1 MNHQKETWPVFRR
14 IAIVNRGEAAMRLI
28 HAVRDLSAQTG
39 KVTETVALYTD
50 ADRGAAFVR
59 EADRSVCL
67 GAAADRPYLDLAVLE
82 RALAESGADAAWP
95 GWGFVAEDPAFAE
108 LCEKAG
114 VTFVGPSAEAM
125 RKLGD
130 KIGAKLI
137 AEKAGV
143 PVAPWSRGP
152 VATLEE
158 AHRAAERIGYP
169 LMLKATAGGGGR
181 GIRVITSP
189 ADLTEALQRTRSEAL
204 RAFGNGTVFL
214 ERLVTGARHVE
225 VQVIADGRGTAWALG
240 VRDCSVQRRNQK
252 VIEESASPLLSA
264 EQVTDLKAS
273 AERLVLSVGY
283 RGAATVEFLYH
294 PDDKQFAFL
303 EVNTRLQVEHPVT
316 ELTTGTDLVRMQ
328 LHVASGGRLSGERP
342 AEAGHAVEARLN
354 AEDPD
359 RDFAP
364 APGRIARLVLPAGPG
379 IRVDTG
385 VREGDTIPADF
396 DSMIAKVIAY
406 GRDRDEALARLRR
419 AMTGTSV
426 VIEGGA
432 TNKSFVLDLLDQPEV
447 TDGNGEGGWAD
458 TGWIDRVR
466 AQGRLA
472 AREHSGVALVAAAV
486 RAYEDEEAAGRQALL
501 AAARGGRPHVRHDP
515 GQAVDYKLRDVS
527 YRVRVA
533 RRGPDRFRV
542 GIAAGGDIAVAD
554 AVLERFDGYSGA
566 ITVNGQRFRLTAS
579 LHGPV
584 HLVEVDGVAHGV
596 SRAEGGVV
604 RSPAPAL
611 VIATP
616 VAAGDEVA
624 EGDPVLVLESMKMET
639 VLRAP
644 FRALVR
650 ECPVS
655 AGTQVASGTPLLH
668 LEQLP
673 DQDGASGD
681 GAAVT
686 GAVDAGEQA
695 IDLPAVAGSGSAADL
710 AGACLRD
717 LRGLLLGFDGD
728 ADDRKLLR
736 AGYLE
741 ARAELGDELV
751 PAELDLL
758 TVFAD
763 LSELGRNRPV
773 RRAGAAGP
781 DPAAAGPARF
791 LHSPREYFHAYL
803 GSLDADRAGVPEE
816 VRARLRRVL
825 AHYGVTGPDRTPELE
840 TAVFRIFLA
849 QQQMADGAVIVS
861 ELLRQWQASA
871 PPAEPTREQAR
882 PALEHLIEATRAR
895 FPAVSG
901 LARGVVFRWF
911 TQPVLRR
918 SRARVYA
925 AVRADLRH
933 LDANP
938 AAADRGDRIRAM
950 AAGPGPLVRLLGQ
963 RIIRSTRLAG
973 AGRPGLD
980 HAPLLE
986 VLTRS
991 HYGNRPLTEV
1001 TTVGIAG
1008 HRFVTVEH
1016 AGTLAAGQTGAV
1028 TRVAATTTDIV
1039 GLPDAVAA
1047 TGTLSGRAP
1056 GGGLA
1061 ADIYVAWAG
1070 RPAADEIAAAVTS
1083 AVAARP
1089 APAGVVRIT
1098 VTVAGPVM
1106 QHHFTFRPGDGGRL
1120 VEDRP
1125 VRGLHPQIAERLQ
1138 LGRLREFSLTRLP
1151 SVDEDLH
1158 LLRAVAKSD
1167 GRDERLIAMGQV
1179 RDLTPLRD
1187 ADGRLVALP
1196 EVENTLA
1203 ACCDAIRAAG
1213 SQRPGGTETG
1223 TNRIIMY
1230 VWPSSD
1236 FSAQELAP
1244 LIRRLRPSVSGAGLE
1259 EVQFVVRQRQ
1269 ATGEPAETSL
1279 RITADPQG
1287 APVLHTGPP
1296 PTDAI
1301 LPLDG
1306 YRQKVL
1312 SAARRGTVYPY
1323 ELIGLLAGDKGTFT
1337 EYDLEPGEA
1346 AWAGTRRRR
1355 LVPAARPKGN
1365 NTAGIVAGIVTTPT
1379 AVHPEGVTRVALLGD
1394 PTKSLGSLSE
1404 PECARVIAALDLAE
1418 EMRVP
1423 IEWFAMS
1430 AGAKISMTSGSEN
1443 MDWVAAALKRIVE
1456 FTQEGG
1462 EINIVIAGIT
1472 VGGQPYWNAEATML
1486 MHTKGILVMTPDSA
1500 MVLTGKQSLD
1510 FSGGVSAEDNF
1521 GIGGH
1526 DRIMGPNGQAQ
1537 YWAPNLT
1544 AAAAL
1549 LMTHYDHAYIAPG
1562 ERAPRR
1568 APTTDPADRD
1578 IRAYPHPADN
1588 SDFATIGEIFSDAS
1602 NPDRKKPFDIR
1613 TMMRAVADQD
1623 HPVLERWAGM
1633 ADAETSVVQDARIG
1647 GHPACLLGVE
1657 SHAVPRRGLPPTDGP
1672 DTYTAGTLFPMS
1684 SKKTARAINAAS
1696 GNRPLVV
1703 LANMSGFDGSPES
1716 MRKLQLEYGAEIGR
1730 AVVNFDGPIVFC
1742 IVSRCH
1748 GGTFAV
1754 FSKAL
1759 NPSMTILAVEGSF
1772 ASVLGGAPAAA
1783 VVFSGEVRKRTAA
1796 DPRVAALREEAAAA
1810 DTAGRAALNVELAEV
1825 TAAVRAEK
1833 LSEVAAEFDGIHT
1846 IQRAVEVGSVDRIIS
1861 AAHLRPAIIDAI
1873 ETGLRRKTAPRVTS
1887 GTGTPNQPATPP
1899 GPMLPAH
1906 DSPGG
1911 RNITVC

>member
-1 MNHQKETWPVFRR
+1 MFSR

-39 KVTETVALYTD
+39 AVIETVALYTD
-50 ADRGAAFVR
+50 ADRGATFVR
-59 EADRSVCL
+59 EADRTVCL
-67 GAAADRPYLDLAVLE
+67 GAAADRPYLDMAVLE
-82 RALAESGADAAWP
+82 NALAESGADAAWP

-114 VTFVGPSAEAM
+114 VTFIGPSAEAM
-125 RKLGD
+125 RRLGD

-137 AEKAGV
+137 AERVGV

-181 GIRVITSP
+181 GIRVITSA
-189 ADLTEALQRTRSEAL
+189 ADLTGAWERTSSEAL

-225 VQVIADGRGTAWALG
+225 VQVIADGQGTAWALG

-252 VIEESASPLLSA
+252 VIEESASPLLSP
-264 EQVTDLKAS
+264 EQVTDLKTS
-273 AERLVLSVGY
+273 AERLALSVGY

-294 PDDKQFAFL
+294 PDEKQFSFL

-328 LHVASGGRLSGERP
+328 LHVASGGLLSGDRP
-342 AEAGHAVEARLN
+342 TESGHAVEARLN

-385 VREGDTIPADF
+385 VSEGDTIPADF

-406 GRDRDEALARLRR
+406 GRDREEALARLRR
-419 AMTGTSV
+419 AMTETSV

-447 TDGNGEGGWAD
+447 THGSTEAGWAD

-472 AREHSGVALVAAAV
+472 AHAHSGVALVAAAV
-486 RAYEDEEAAGRQALL
+486 GAYEDEEEAGRQALL
-501 AAARGGRPHVRHDP
+501 AAARAGRPQVRHDH
-515 GQAVDYKLRDVS
+515 GQPLDYKLRDVS

-542 GIAAGGDIAVAD
+542 EIAAGGDVAVAE

-579 LHGPV
+579 VHGPV
-584 HLVEVDGVAHGV
+584 HQVEVDGIAHRV
-596 SRAEGGVV
+596 SRDEGGVV

-611 VIATP
+611 VVATP

-624 EGDPVLVLESMKMET
+624 EGAPVLVLESMKMET

-650 ECPVS
+650 ECSAPV
-655 AGTQVASGTPLLH
+655 GTQVESGAPLLR
-668 LEQLP
+668 LEPLP
-673 DQDGASGD
+673 DEDVASSGD
-681 GAAVT
+681 AVVA
-686 GAVDAGEQA
+686 GAVAPGQQA
-695 IDLPAVAGSGSAADL
+695 IDLPAVAAGGAAADL
-710 AGACLRD
+710 ADACLRD

-728 ADDRKLLR
+728 ADDRTFLLD
-736 AGYLE
+736 GYLD
-741 ARAELGDELV
+741 ARADLGDELV
-751 PAELDLL
+751 PAELALL

-763 LSELGRNRPV
+763 LSELSRKRPV
-773 RRAGAAGP
+773 HQAGAAGS
-781 DPAAAGPARF
+781 DPAATGPASF
-791 LHSPREYFHAYL
+791 AHSPREYFRSYL
-803 GSLDADRAGVPEE
+803 RSLDADRARVPDA
-816 VRARLRRVL
+816 VRARLCRVL
-825 AHYGVTGPDRTPELE
+825 AHYGVSGLDRTPELE

-849 QQQMADGAVIVS
+849 QQQMTGGAVIIC
-861 ELLRQWQASA
+861 ELLRRWQTSA
-871 PPAEPTREQAR
+871 PPAESAREQVR
-882 PALEHLIEATRAR
+882 STLEHLIEATRAQ
-895 FPAVSG
+895 FPTVSD
-901 LARGVVFRWF
+901 LARGVVLRWF
-911 TQPVLRR
+911 TQPLLRR

-925 AVRADLRH
+925 AVRTHLRC

-938 AAADRGDRIRAM
+938 AATDRGDRIQAM
-950 AAGPGPLVRLLGQ
+950 VAAPAPLVRLLGQ
-963 RIIRSTRLAG
+963 RIIRSARLAG
-973 AGRPGLD
+973 AGRPGPD

-986 VLTRS
+986 VLTRRC
-991 HYGNRPLTEV
+991 YGNRRLVNV
-1001 TTVGIAG
+1001 TVTDIAG
-1008 HRFVTVEH
+1008 HRFVTAER
-1016 AGTLAAGQTGAV
+1016 AGTLAADPSGSV
-1028 TRVAATTTDIV
+1028 TRVAATTTDIA
-1039 GLPDAVAA
+1039 GLPEAVAA
-1047 TGTLSGRAP
+1047 TEALSGRTP

-1061 ADIYVAWAG
+1061 ADIYVAGAG
-1070 RPAADEIAAAVTS
+1070 RATADEIAAAVTS
-1083 AVAARP
+1083 AVTSRP

-1098 VTVAGPVM
+1098 VTVACAAATVM
-1106 QHHFTFRPGDGGRL
+1106 QHHFTFRPDDDGCL
-1120 VEDRP
+1120 AEDLP
-1125 VRGLHPQIAERLQ
+1125 VRGLHPQIAERLR

-1151 SVDEDLH
+1151 SADEDLH
-1158 LLRAVAKSD
+1158 LLRAVAKTN

-1203 ACCDAIRAAG
+1203 ACLDAIRTAR
-1213 SQRPGGTETG
+1213 SQRPGSKVTG
-1223 TNRIIMY
+1223 TNRILMY
-1230 VWPSSD
+1230 MWPSSD

-1244 LIRRLRPSVSGAGLE
+1244 LIRRIRPSVSGAGLE
-1259 EVQFVVRQRQ
+1259 EVQLVLRQRRV
-1269 ATGEPAETSL
+1269 AGEPTETSV
-1279 RITADPQG
+1279 RITGDAVG
-1287 APVLHTGPP
+1287 APVLHAGPP
-1296 PTDAI
+1296 PTDVI
-1301 LPLDG
+1301 LPLDD

-1323 ELIGLLAGDKGTFT
+1323 ELIGLLTGEKGTFT

-1346 AWAGTRRRR
+1346 VRAVGPGAGHRR
-1355 LVPAARPKGN
+1355 LVPTDRPRGN
-1365 NTAGIVAGIVTTPT
+1365 NTAGIVAGVITTPT
-1379 AVHPEGVTRVALLGD
+1379 AVYPEGITRVALLGD

-1404 PECARVIAALDLAE
+1404 PECARVIAALGLAE

-1423 IEWFAMS
+1423 VEWFAIS
-1430 AGAKISMTSGSEN
+1430 AGAQISMTSGSEN

-1456 FTQEGG
+1456 FTQAGG

-1521 GIGGH
+1521 GIGGY
-1526 DRIMGPNGQAQ
+1526 DRVMGPNGQAQ
-1537 YWAPNLT
+1537 YWAPDLT

-1562 ERAPRR
+1562 ERSQRP

-1578 IRAYPHPADN
+1578 ISGYPHPADG
-1588 SDFATIGEIFSDAS
+1588 SDFTTVGEIFSAAS

-1613 TMMRAVADQD
+1613 TMMRAVSDQD
-1623 HPVLERWAGM
+1623 HPVLERWADM

-1647 GHPACLLGVE
+1647 GRPVCLLGVE
-1657 SHAVPRRGLPPTDGP
+1657 SHAVPRQGFPPSDGP

-1684 SKKTARAINAAS
+1684 SKKTARAINSAS

-1703 LANMSGFDGSPES
+1703 VANMSGFDGSPES
-1716 MRKLQLEYGAEIGR
+1716 MRKFQLEYGAEIGR

-1759 NPSMTILAVEGSF
+1759 NPNMTILAVEGSF

-1783 VVFSGEVRKRTAA
+1783 VVFAGEVRKRTAA
-1796 DPRVAALREEAAAA
+1796 DPRVAGLRAKAAGAG
-1810 DTAGRAALNVELAEV
+1810 TAGSATFNAELAEV
-1825 TAAVRAEK
+1825 TEAVRAAK

-1861 AAHLRPAIIDAI
+1861 GAQLRPAIIDAI
-1873 ETGLRRKTAPRVTS
+1873 ETGLGCKMTADVGFEDTDVELVTS
-1887 GTGTPNQPATPP
+1887 YG
-1899 GPMLPAH
+1899 
-1906 DSPGG
+1906 
-1911 RNITVC
+1911 